1 MDIDGLINKSAKAQ
15 DVLDFKN
22 ENINKPKKSKDLSKS
37 NVLVWE
43 KIWVISKIL
52 LT

>member
-22 ENINKPKKSKDLSKS
+22 ENINKPKK
-37 NVLVWE
+37 V
-43 KIWVISKIL
+43 KI
-52 LT
+52 

>member
-22 ENINKPKKSKDLSKS
+22 ENINNKPKKSKDLSKS
-37 NVLVWE
+37 NVLV
-43 KIWVISKIL
+43 
-52 LT
+52 